1 MHPLLMHPLSMRP
14 RPSNGS
20 TMTKK
25 IIAAALFGTLTVMPN
40 FASAENKPSGVA
52 TEVEITE
59 KARRHFRAG
68 VALVE
73 DPDGARYADAFR
85 EFQIAYEESPS
96 WKILGN
102 LGLAAMKLERDGE
115 AIEAL
120 KTYLAEG
127 GDEVDS
133 GERAQFERDIE
144 MLEASVTWVTIT
156 ASLPGGSLEDR
167 RTPLAG
173 APRINVYDMK
183 EESFKVG
190 LHAGRHRI
198 SLTLDGYEPAS
209 WTFDAA
215 GGELSHH
222 FELVPI
228 HEHEP
233 AVSDAPPAKPVD
245 NVVVTRPIPT
255 SVWIGAGVTG
265 ALVIGATVTGVMAS
279 GKQSEFEKIND
290 GSDVSA
296 AEDLKN
302 SGETLNL
309 VTDIMLG
316 GAVVGAVVTT
326 VLYATRPHVRKT
338 ESQVSWS
345 PAAFA
350 GGGGLW
356 VNGKF

>member
-1 MHPLLMHPLSMRP
+1 MNKR
-14 RPSNGS
+14 
-20 TMTKK
+20 T
-25 IIAAALFGTLTVMPN
+25 IAAAFFGALTAMPS
-40 FASAENKPSGVA
+40 FASAQSPTQSKSSGVA

-68 VALVE
+68 VAFVE
-73 DPDGARYADAFR
+73 DPDGARYADAYR

-127 GDEVDS
+127 GDEVDLS
-133 GERAQFERDIE
+133 ERAQFERDIE
-144 MLEASVTWVTIT
+144 MLEASVTWVTVT

-183 EESFKVG
+183 EESLKVG
-190 LHAGRHRI
+190 VHAGRHRL
-198 SLTLDGYEPAS
+198 SLSLDGYEPMS

-222 FELVPI
+222 FELVPL
-228 HEHEP
+228 HEHKEP
-233 AVSDAPPAKPVD
+233 AIPDAPPAEPVD
-245 NVVVTRPIPT
+245 NVVVTRPVPT
-255 SVWIGAGVTG
+255 SVWIGAGITG
-265 ALVIGATVTGVMAS
+265 ALVVGAAVTGVMAT
-279 GKQSEFEKIND
+279 GKQSEFEKTND
-290 GSDVSA
+290 GTDVSA
-296 AEDLKN
+296 AEDLKK

-326 VLYATRPHVRKT
+326 VLYVTRPEVRKT
-338 ESQVSWS
+338 ESLVSWS

>member
-1 MHPLLMHPLSMRP
+1 M
-14 RPSNGS
+14 N
-20 TMTKK
+20 KK
-25 IIAAALFGTLTVMPN
+25 TIVAALFGTLTVMPS
-40 FASAENKPSGVA
+40 FASAQSKTSGVA
-52 TEVEITE
+52 VEVEITE

-68 VALVE
+68 VAFVE

-127 GDEVDS
+127 GDEVES
-133 GERAQFERDIE
+133 SERAQFERDIE
-144 MLEASVTWVTIT
+144 MLEASVTWVTVT

-173 APRINVYDMK
+173 PPRINVYDMK
-183 EESFKVG
+183 EESLKLGV
-190 LHAGRHRI
+190 HAGRHRI
-198 SLTLDGYEPAS
+198 SLNVDGYEPAS
-209 WTFDAA
+209 WTFDAV

-222 FELVPI
+222 FELVPM
-228 HEHEP
+228 HEHKGP
-233 AVSDAPPAKPVD
+233 AIADAPPAEPVD
-245 NVVVTRPIPT
+245 KVVVTRPVPT
-255 SVWIGAGVTG
+255 SVWIGVSVTG
-265 ALVIGATVTGVMAS
+265 ALAVGAAVTGVLAT
-279 GKQSEFEKIND
+279 GKQSEFEKAND
-290 GSDVSA
+290 GTDVAA
-296 AEDLKN
+296 AEDLKK

-309 VTDIMLG
+309 VTDVMLG

-326 VLYATRPHVRKT
+326 VLYATRPEVRKT
-338 ESQVSWS
+338 ESLVSWS
-345 PAAFA
+345 PTAFA

>member
-1 MHPLLMHPLSMRP
+1 MNKR
-14 RPSNGS
+14 
-20 TMTKK
+20 T
-25 IIAAALFGTLTVMPN
+25 IAAAFFGTLTAMPS
-40 FASAENKPSGVA
+40 FASAQSSTQSKSSGVA

-68 VALVE
+68 VAFVE
-73 DPDGARYADAFR
+73 DPDGARYADAYR

-127 GDEVDS
+127 GEEVDS
-133 GERAQFERDIE
+133 SERAQFERDIE
-144 MLEASVTWVTIT
+144 MLEASVTWVTVT

-183 EESFKVG
+183 EESLKVG
-190 LHAGRHRI
+190 VHAGRHRL
-198 SLTLDGYEPAS
+198 SLSLDGYEPMS

-222 FELVPI
+222 FELVPL
-228 HEHEP
+228 HEHKEP
-233 AVSDAPPAKPVD
+233 AIPDAPPAEPVD
-245 NVVVTRPIPT
+245 NVVVTRPVPT
-255 SVWIGAGVTG
+255 SVWIGAGITG
-265 ALVIGATVTGVMAS
+265 ALVVGAAVTGVMAT
-279 GKQSEFEKIND
+279 GKQSEFEKTND
-290 GSDVSA
+290 GTDVSA
-296 AEDLKN
+296 AEDLKK

-326 VLYATRPHVRKT
+326 VLYVTRPEVRKT
-338 ESQVSWS
+338 ESLVSWS